1 MPPLG
6 RSLVDS
12 NAVGLMADWIR
23 ALRPAPPLPVPWNHQ
38 DIGPVGL
45 KGSAALQGDAFTLA
59 GSGTDIWGI
68 ADEFHFVYQRLSGD
82 GELTA
87 RVVRV
92 RRSDE
97 WAQAGVMI
105 RESLEPGSRYAHMF
119 ASADFGPVFDWRPAV
134 DGKCIGGSSNILWNV
149 PYWVK
154 VARQGTNF
162 AGYYS
167 KNGTDWKLFRR
178 ESMPMAED
186 TYVGLSVTAHNNGAI
201 NQAVFDHVEVSVSPA
216 TAGRKN

>member
-1 MPPLG
+1 
-6 RSLVDS
+6 
-12 NAVGLMADWIR
+12 
-23 ALRPAPPLPVPWNHQ
+23 
-38 DIGPVGL
+38 
-45 KGSAALQGDAFTLA
+45 LA

-201 NQAVFDHVEVSVSPA
+201 NQAVFDHVELSVSPA